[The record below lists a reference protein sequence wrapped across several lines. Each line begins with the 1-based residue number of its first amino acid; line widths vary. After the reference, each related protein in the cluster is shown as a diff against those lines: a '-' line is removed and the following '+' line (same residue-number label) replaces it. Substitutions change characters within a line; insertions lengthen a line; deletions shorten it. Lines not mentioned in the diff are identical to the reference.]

1 MTAGAAGYARR
12 ALRGDEALGQ
22 ALAREEARAV
32 YARPDARRRDTEG
45 LGDLGILH
53 ALDVVQ
59 DQGGSIVGR
68 QGLERVVQSM
78 AQLTL
83 QLGRLDSIRPVAHR
97 LEMKAAAV
105 ERGQHLVERCHL
117 GRLSPGRGGMRQ
129 KLAVRLA
136 RGEPV
141 DPGPEV

>member
-22 ALAREEARAV
+22 ALAREQARAV

-83 QLGRLDSIRPVAHR
+83 QLSRLDSIRPVTHR

-105 ERGQHLVERCHL
+105 ERGQHLVERCRL
-117 GRLSPGRGGMRQ
+117 GRLPRGRRGMRQ
-129 KLAVRLA
+129 ELAVRLA

-141 DPGPEV
+141 DP